1 MADDSN
7 NVDVTIKLGS
17 DITGGIQTEA
27 ELEKIRAKAK
37 QISAESSAGFNSF
50 GKSIG
55 VVSKA
60 AGTLNKILSGFGVI
74 GIFTTLISGLEKLS
88 SLFSENAGKA
98 RELNDAARA
107 EELTKSVSDLAAAYE
122 KVKQG
127 LQDAAKEQNNV
138 LELIDAEVKS
148 RRALEAAKIDAAEQ
162 KELDAVD
169 ADSADAEEQ
178 KKVIRT
184 KYEHLRST
192 KAASNNLEDL
202 VLQRQKY
209 TTAAELDDAEAKSA
223 ETQASALREQAKK
236 FSKAASEEGANSMQ
250 LNERDRNGFIAKF
263 AGNIKDIV
271 TLNWGNKFGQDETA
285 EGDEIRKAQAE
296 RQKEYIR
303 KAEELEKQAEAQ
315 DHVAKGKRDDATQKR
330 KLADAMNGSVEAAQI
345 GQKTTQVKESMAERD
360 AASALS
366 KKQAEEARKAKEL
379 ADAKA
384 LLASGEGQ
392 AAQYRSQ
399 IAANNREIKY
409 NDYKVAANKMST
421 SAGSEANSKLEE
433 HNLALQNLLNQ
444 LLKKIDQANQV
455 IKKANEQARNS
466 RGVDSTEGA

>member
-127 LQDAAKEQNNV
+127 LQDAAKEQNNA

-162 KELDAVD
+162 EELRGVD
-169 ADSADAEEQ
+169 ANAADAEEQ
-178 KKVIRT
+178 KKVIQA
-184 KYEHLRST
+184 KYEHLRGT
-192 KAASNNLEDL
+192 KAASNKLEDL

-209 TTAAELDDAEAKSA
+209 TTAAELDDNEAKSA
-223 ETQASALREQAKK
+223 EKQASALREQAKK
-236 FSKAASEEGANSMQ
+236 YRSAATEEGLKSTQ
-250 LNERDRNGFIAKF
+250 LNEKDRNGFLAKYSG
-263 AGNIKDIV
+263 AIKDIV
-271 TLNWGNKFGQDETA
+271 TLNWGNKFGQEETA
-285 EGDEIRKAQAE
+285 EGDEIRKTYKE
-296 RQKEYIR
+296 RRDEYLR
-303 KAEELEKQAEAQ
+303 KAEEMEKQADEQ
-315 DHVAKGKRDDATQKR
+315 DNVAKGKRDDAQQKR
-330 KLADAMNGSVEAAQI
+330 KLAEAMNGSVEAAQI
-345 GQKTTQVKESMAERD
+345 GQETTQVKESLAERD
-360 AASALS
+360 AASSLS

-399 IAANNREIKY
+399 IAANNQRITDTSYQVAIGKMGSNVGSKAVTELQERNRELNELLQKLLHEI
-409 NDYKVAANKMST
+409 
-421 SAGSEANSKLEE
+421 EQSK
-433 HNLALQNLLNQ
+433 
-444 LLKKIDQANQV
+444 QV